1 MSAACW
7 SPKAAASL
15 VLCLVTAISSAGQK
29 PVESPTPSVRP
40 HAAQTHGALPWVSI
54 TWEELLLESRREQ
67 RPVLVYLWAD
77 ASRWCRRLEAEALS
91 DPKLAKALEGVLL
104 WNADAQAGSG
114 QQLAERFATK
124 NYPVLILFD
133 GQGRALDRLDGY
145 LTKEDLL
152 AEIARVMRNQ
162 ETALDLAHKLQLHPD
177 DLDLRTRYACKL
189 ELLGDFPG
197 RDAQIEQI
205 RKRDRTRTSLPMRR
219 EVLAERMAQIQEH
232 FDSTREINP
241 GPLVRFLEEERHPE
255 LLFEG
260 YTTLAALHRQ
270 RAEELEQAQQ
280 LQVARSKRADLR
292 ATLILAAG
300 YVPKNAALQLEFAI
314 ETVSTFIRVPKELT
328 EVDKAFLIRLSA
340 GAVALAPEEARAQVA
355 AGLAAFYS
363 GDKPNAA
370 IALRRAAELEP
381 DNQEWPALIA
391 SLGL

>member
-1 MSAACW
+1 MIW
-7 SPKAAASL
+7 SRGIAAAL
-15 VLCLVTAISSAGQK
+15 VLSLCTPGSSAGQK
-29 PVESPTPSVRP
+29 PVAPTPARAACQPAQP
-40 HAAQTHGALPWVSI
+40 HGTLPWTTVN
-54 TWEELLLESRREQ
+54 WDALLLEARRKE

-77 ASRWCRRLEAEALS
+77 GSRWCRRFDAEALS

-104 WNADAQAGSG
+104 WNADAQAGPG
-114 QQLAERFATK
+114 QKLAERFATRD
-124 NYPVLILFD
+124 YPVLILFD

-145 LTKEDLL
+145 LSKEDLQ
-152 AEIARVMRNQ
+152 AEIARVFRNE
-162 ETALDLAHKLQLHPD
+162 ETALDLAHKLQMQPD

-219 EVLAERMAQIQEH
+219 EVLAERMARIQEH

-241 GPLVRFLEEERHPE
+241 GPLVRFLEEERHPA

-314 ETVSTFIRVPKELT
+314 ETVSTFISVPKELT
-328 EVDKAFLIRLSA
+328 DVDKAFLIRLSA

-355 AGLAAFYS
+355 AGLASFYS